1 MPRTSFRD
9 RFLTP
14 PVARA
19 MLSPSGILLAGA
31 GAGVAIATGLP
42 LVVAPIAGVLAWG
55 ARVLAA
61 VPRDRPTERIDPFA
75 VPEPWRRFVVEALK
89 AQVRYRQAIAGT
101 EAGAVRDRLET
112 IGERIDDGVE
122 EVWRIARRGA
132 QLVDARAT
140 IDDTEVRQE
149 LAAVERDA
157 SQPSSRGSAVER
169 TAAALRSQLETAA
182 RLDATIADARSQLQ
196 LLDARLDESVARA
209 TELSVRIGDVEELAP
224 VGADVEG
231 LVQEMEALRLALE
244 ETTRGAAAS
253 LPEPGDPAP
262 GDGQAS
268 GR

>member
-19 MLSPSGILLAGA
+19 IFSPSGILLAGA
-31 GAGVAIATGLP
+31 GAGLAIATGLP
-42 LVVAPIAGVLAWG
+42 LVVAPLAGAAAWA

-61 VPRDRPTERIDPFA
+61 VPRNRPGERIDPFA

-89 AQVRYRQAIAGT
+89 AQVRYQQAIAGAQ
-101 EAGAVRDRLET
+101 AGAIRERLES
-112 IGERIDDGVE
+112 IGARIDDGVHE
-122 EVWRIARRGA
+122 AWRIARRGA
-132 QLVDARAT
+132 QLEDARAT
-140 IDDTEVRQE
+140 IDDAGVRRE
-149 LAAVERDA
+149 LDAVQRDA
-157 SQPSSRGSAVER
+157 GQAGAMGSAGER
-169 TAAALRSQLETAA
+169 TAAALRSQLDTAA

-209 TELSVRIGDVEELAP
+209 TELSVRIGDADELGP

-244 ETTRGAAAS
+244 ETTRVAGTQAT
-253 LPEPGDPAP
+253 
-262 GDGQAS
+262 DG
-268 GR
+268 

>member
-1 MPRTSFRD
+1 MPRTSWRD

-19 MLSPSGILLAGA
+19 MLSPSGIVLAGA

-42 LVVAPIAGVLAWG
+42 LVVAPIAGVAAWA

-61 VPRDRPTERIDPFA
+61 VPRNRPTERIDPFA

-89 AQVRYRQAIAGT
+89 AQVRYRQAIAGA
-101 EAGAVRDRLET
+101 EAGPIRERLES
-112 IGERIDDGVE
+112 IGARIDDGVQE
-122 EVWRIARRGA
+122 AWRIARRGA
-132 QLVDARAT
+132 QLEDARAT
-140 IDDTEVRQE
+140 IDDAEVRRE
-149 LAAVERDA
+149 LDAVQRDA
-157 SQPSSRGSAVER
+157 GQGWAAGSAVER

-209 TELSVRIGDVEELAP
+209 TELRVGISDADELAP
-224 VGADVEG
+224 IGADVEG

-244 ETTRGAAAS
+244 ETTRAAGTQA
-253 LPEPGDPAP
+253 A
-262 GDGQAS
+262 DG
-268 GR
+268 

>member
-19 MLSPSGILLAGA
+19 MFSPSGILLAGA
-31 GAGVAIATGLP
+31 GAGLAIATGLP
-42 LVVAPIAGVLAWG
+42 LVVAPLAGVAAWA

-61 VPRDRPTERIDPFA
+61 VPGGRPTERIDPFA

-89 AQVRYRQAIAGT
+89 AQVRYQQAIAGAET
-101 EAGAVRDRLET
+101 GPIRERLES
-112 IGERIDDGVE
+112 IGARIDDGVQE
-122 EVWRIARRGA
+122 AWRIARRGA
-132 QLVDARAT
+132 QLEDARAT
-140 IDDTEVRQE
+140 IDDGEVRRE
-149 LAAVERDA
+149 LDAVQRDA
-157 SQPSSRGSAVER
+157 GEPWAAGSAVER
-169 TAAALRSQLETAA
+169 TAAALRSQLETAT

-209 TELSVRIGDVEELAP
+209 TELSVRIGSADELGP

-244 ETTRGAAAS
+244 ETTRVAGT
-253 LPEPGDPAP
+253 
-262 GDGQAS
+262 QAS
-268 GR
+268 DG